1 MPWLEVVETTPNQS
15 VRSAA
20 AMRTILNVRIFSTG
34 EHELAAQSD

>member
-1 MPWLEVVETTPNQS
+1 LAATPNQS

-34 EHELAAQSD
+34 EHELAVIQID